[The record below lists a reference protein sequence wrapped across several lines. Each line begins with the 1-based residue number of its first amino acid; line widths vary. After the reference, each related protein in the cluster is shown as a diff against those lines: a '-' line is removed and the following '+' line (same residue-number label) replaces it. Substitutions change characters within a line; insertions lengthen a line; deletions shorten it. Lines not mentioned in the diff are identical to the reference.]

1 MCASQDIDKGTSNTS
16 AQTRKKYD
24 IRVGK
29 EVEILD
35 FGGEMVIALVPET
48 RGRGFVRFMRK
59 LDKIFAEY
67 KRGEEKGD
75 EKMNYVLGVFVVL
88 TYIGDEEGADKVE
101 EILDKAKNG
110 EIKLTMN
117 YVNLG
122 EVYYIIARELG
133 LS

>member
-1 MCASQDIDKGTSNTS
+1 
-16 AQTRKKYD
+16 
-24 IRVGK
+24 
-29 EVEILD
+29 
-35 FGGEMVIALVPET
+35 MVIALVPET